1 MKTYQVGGAVRDRL
15 LGLPVHDIDY
25 VVVGSSVKEMLG
37 NGFRPVGSHF
47 PVFLHPQTQH
57 EYALARTE
65 RKTAPGHQGFVFH
78 ADPSIR
84 LADDLKRRDLTINAM
99 AQEVNASGE
108 LVGHLIDPYRG
119 KVDLEQGTFRHLS
132 DAFSEDP
139 LRVLRVARFA
149 ARFPTFMIAPET
161 LAIMKYMV
169 GKSELTT
176 LSKER
181 IWQEL
186 ARALRS
192 QAPERFIDV
201 LEECGALEEIW
212 PTAFTVQ
219 WRNMSSRKEM
229 LAQLNQVVAIH
240 PEIDKR
246 LAILLKKLKPVEIST
261 WGGELRVPNEIT
273 EYCFA
278 VAEFEACHEFV
289 LSPHIVL
296 DLFNR
301 TDVWRKPARF
311 TEVMKLFESIGV
323 GVANWSK
330 LVNAALQVDGGQI
343 AAKISQLGSSSN
355 LGEQIHQAVVHA
367 RLMAISQA
375 LDQ

>member
-78 ADPSIR
+78 ADPSIQ
-84 LADDLKRRDLTINAM
+84 LEDDLKRRDLTINAM

-108 LVGHLIDPYRG
+108 LVGHLIDPYQG
-119 KVDLEQGTFRHLS
+119 KVDLEQGIFRHLS

-149 ARFPTFMIAPET
+149 ARFPTFTIAPET
-161 LAIMKYMV
+161 LAIMKHMV
-169 GKSELTT
+169 SKDELKT

-289 LSPHIVL
+289 LSPQIVL

-375 LDQ
+375 LD

>member
-78 ADPSIR
+78 ADPSIQ
-84 LADDLKRRDLTINAM
+84 LEDDLKRRDLTINAM

-108 LVGHLIDPYRG
+108 LIGHLIDPYQG
-119 KVDLEQGTFRHLS
+119 TVDLEQGIFRHLS

-229 LAQLNQVVAIH
+229 LAQLKQVVAIH

-246 LAILLKKLKPVEIST
+246 LAILLKKLKPGDIST

-289 LSPHIVL
+289 LSPQIVL

-375 LDQ
+375 LD

>member
-78 ADPSIR
+78 ADPSIQ
-84 LADDLKRRDLTINAM
+84 LEDDLKRRDLTINAM

-119 KVDLEQGTFRHLS
+119 KVDLEQGIFRHLS

-149 ARFPTFMIAPET
+149 ARFPTFTIAPET
-161 LAIMKYMV
+161 LAIMKHMV
-169 GKSELTT
+169 SKDELKT

-219 WRNMSSRKEM
+219 WRNMSSKKEM

-289 LSPHIVL
+289 LSPQIVL

-367 RLMAISQA
+367 RLLAISQA
-375 LDQ
+375 LD

>member
-78 ADPSIR
+78 ADPSIQ
-84 LADDLKRRDLTINAM
+84 LEDDLKRRDLTINAM

-119 KVDLEQGTFRHLS
+119 KVDLEQGIFRHLS

-149 ARFPTFMIAPET
+149 ARFPTFTIAPET

-169 GKSELTT
+169 SKDELKT

-219 WRNMSSRKEM
+219 WRNMSSKKEM

-355 LGEQIHQAVVHA
+355 LGEEIHQAVVHA

-375 LDQ
+375 LD

>member
-1 MKTYQVGGAVRDRL
+1 MKIYQVGGALRDRL

-25 VVVGSSVKEMLG
+25 VVVGSSVAEMLA

-78 ADPSIR
+78 ADPSIQ
-84 LADDLKRRDLTINAM
+84 LEDDLKRRDLTINAM

-119 KVDLEQGTFRHLS
+119 KVDLEQGIFRHLS

-149 ARFPTFMIAPET
+149 ARFPTFTIAPET

-169 GKSELTT
+169 SKDELKT

-219 WRNMSSRKEM
+219 WRNMSSKKEM

-355 LGEQIHQAVVHA
+355 LGEEIHQAVVHA

-375 LDQ
+375 LD

>member
-108 LVGHLIDPYRG
+108 LVGHLIDPYQG
-119 KVDLEQGTFRHLS
+119 TVDLEQGIFRHLS

-149 ARFPTFMIAPET
+149 ARFPTFTIAPET
-161 LAIMKYMV
+161 LAIMKHMV
-169 GKSELTT
+169 SKDELKT

-229 LAQLNQVVAIH
+229 LAQLNQVVAVH

-375 LDQ
+375 LD

>member
-119 KVDLEQGTFRHLS
+119 KVDLEQGIFRHLS

-149 ARFPTFMIAPET
+149 ARFPTFTIAPET
-161 LAIMKYMV
+161 LAIMKHMV
-169 GKSELTT
+169 SKDELKT

-219 WRNMSSRKEM
+219 WRNMSSKKEM
-229 LAQLNQVVAIH
+229 LAQLNQVVAVH

-355 LGEQIHQAVVHA
+355 LGEEIHQAVVHA

-375 LDQ
+375 LD

>member
-84 LADDLKRRDLTINAM
+84 LEDDLKRRDLTINAM

-119 KVDLEQGTFRHLS
+119 KVDLEQGIFRHLS

-149 ARFPTFMIAPET
+149 ARFPTFTIAPET
-161 LAIMKYMV
+161 LAIMKHMV
-169 GKSELTT
+169 NKDELKT

-355 LGEQIHQAVVHA
+355 LGEEIHQAVVHA

-375 LDQ
+375 LD

>member
-119 KVDLEQGTFRHLS
+119 KVDLEQGIFRHLS

-149 ARFPTFMIAPET
+149 ARFPTFTIAPET

-169 GKSELTT
+169 SKDELKT

-201 LEECGALEEIW
+201 VEECGALEEIW

-289 LSPHIVL
+289 PSPHIVL

-375 LDQ
+375 LD

>member
-78 ADPSIR
+78 ADPSIQ
-84 LADDLKRRDLTINAM
+84 LEDDLKRRDLTINAM

-108 LVGHLIDPYRG
+108 LVGHLIDPYQG
-119 KVDLEQGTFRHLS
+119 KVDLEQGIFRHLS

-149 ARFPTFMIAPET
+149 ARFPTFTIAPET
-161 LAIMKYMV
+161 LAIMKHMV
-169 GKSELTT
+169 SKDELKT

-229 LAQLNQVVAIH
+229 LAQLKQVVAIH

-246 LAILLKKLKPVEIST
+246 LAILLKKLKPGEIST

-289 LSPHIVL
+289 LSPQIVL

-375 LDQ
+375 LD

>member
-65 RKTAPGHQGFVFH
+65 RKTAPGHQGFIFH
-78 ADPSIR
+78 ADPSIQ
-84 LADDLKRRDLTINAM
+84 LEEDLKRRDLTINAM

-108 LVGHLIDPYRG
+108 LVGHLIDPYQG
-119 KVDLEQGTFRHLS
+119 TVDLEQGIFRHLS

-149 ARFPTFMIAPET
+149 ARFPTFTIAPET
-161 LAIMKYMV
+161 LAIMKHMV
-169 GKSELTT
+169 SKDELKT

-229 LAQLNQVVAIH
+229 LAQLKQVVAIH

-246 LAILLKKLKPVEIST
+246 LAILLKKLKPGDIST

-278 VAEFEACHEFV
+278 VAEFEVCHEFV
-289 LSPHIVL
+289 LSPQIVL

-375 LDQ
+375 LD

>member
-84 LADDLKRRDLTINAM
+84 LEDDLKRRDLTINAM

-119 KVDLEQGTFRHLS
+119 KVDLEQGIFRHLS

-149 ARFPTFMIAPET
+149 ARFPTFTIAPET

-169 GKSELTT
+169 SKDELKT

-355 LGEQIHQAVVHA
+355 LGEEIHQAVVHA

-375 LDQ
+375 LD

>member
-84 LADDLKRRDLTINAM
+84 LEDDLKRRDLTINAM

-119 KVDLEQGTFRHLS
+119 KVDLEQGIFRHLS

-149 ARFPTFMIAPET
+149 ARFPTFTIAPET
-161 LAIMKYMV
+161 LAIMKHMV
-169 GKSELTT
+169 NKDELKT

-219 WRNMSSRKEM
+219 WRNMSSKKEM

-355 LGEQIHQAVVHA
+355 LGEEIHQAVVHA

-375 LDQ
+375 LD

>member
-119 KVDLEQGTFRHLS
+119 KVDLEQGIFRHLS

-149 ARFPTFMIAPET
+149 ARFPTFTIAPET
-161 LAIMKYMV
+161 LAIMKHMV
-169 GKSELTT
+169 SKDELKT

-375 LDQ
+375 LD

>member
-1 MKTYQVGGAVRDRL
+1 LKTYQVGGAVRDRL

-84 LADDLKRRDLTINAM
+84 LEDDLKRRDLTINAM

-119 KVDLEQGTFRHLS
+119 KVDLEQGIFRHLS

-149 ARFPTFMIAPET
+149 ARFPTFTIAPET
-161 LAIMKYMV
+161 LAIMKHMV
-169 GKSELTT
+169 NKDELKT

-289 LSPHIVL
+289 LSPQIVL

-343 AAKISQLGSSSN
+343 AAKISQQGSSSN

-375 LDQ
+375 LD

>member
-78 ADPSIR
+78 ADPSIQ
-84 LADDLKRRDLTINAM
+84 LEDDLKRRDLTINAM

-108 LVGHLIDPYRG
+108 LVGHLIDPYQG
-119 KVDLEQGTFRHLS
+119 KVDLEQGIFRHLS

-149 ARFPTFMIAPET
+149 ARFPTFTIAPET

-169 GKSELTT
+169 SKDELKT

-229 LAQLNQVVAIH
+229 RAQLNQVVAIH

-289 LSPHIVL
+289 LSPQIVL

-367 RLMAISQA
+367 RLLAISQA
-375 LDQ
+375 LD

>member
-78 ADPSIR
+78 ADPSIQ
-84 LADDLKRRDLTINAM
+84 LEDDLKRRDLTINAM

-108 LVGHLIDPYRG
+108 LIGHLIDPYQG
-119 KVDLEQGTFRHLS
+119 KVDLEQGIFRHLS

-169 GKSELTT
+169 GKDELTT

-229 LAQLNQVVAIH
+229 LAQLKQVVAIH

-246 LAILLKKLKPVEIST
+246 LAILLKKLKPGDIST

-289 LSPHIVL
+289 LSPQIVL

-375 LDQ
+375 LD

>member
-119 KVDLEQGTFRHLS
+119 KVDLEQGIFRHLS

-149 ARFPTFMIAPET
+149 ARFPTFTIAPET

-169 GKSELTT
+169 SKDELKT

-181 IWQEL
+181 IWQEI

-229 LAQLNQVVAIH
+229 LAQLNQVVAVH

-323 GVANWSK
+323 GVANWTK
-330 LVNAALQVDGGQI
+330 LLNAALQVDGGQI

-375 LDQ
+375 LD

>member
-1 MKTYQVGGAVRDRL
+1 LKTYQVGGAVRDRL

-78 ADPSIR
+78 ADPSIQ
-84 LADDLKRRDLTINAM
+84 LEDDLKRRDLTINAM

-108 LVGHLIDPYRG
+108 LIGHLIDPYRG
-119 KVDLEQGTFRHLS
+119 KVDLEQGIFRHLS

-149 ARFPTFMIAPET
+149 ARFPTFTIAPET
-161 LAIMKYMV
+161 LAIMKHMV
-169 GKSELTT
+169 SKDELKT

-219 WRNMSSRKEM
+219 WRNMSSRKEI

-246 LAILLKKLKPVEIST
+246 LAILLKKLKPVDIST

-289 LSPHIVL
+289 LSPQIVL

-375 LDQ
+375 LD

>member
-78 ADPSIR
+78 ADPSIQ
-84 LADDLKRRDLTINAM
+84 LEDDLKRRDLTINAM

-119 KVDLEQGTFRHLS
+119 KVDLEQGIFRHLS

-149 ARFPTFMIAPET
+149 ARFPTFTIAPET

-169 GKSELTT
+169 SKDELKT

-229 LAQLNQVVAIH
+229 LAQLNQVVAVH

-375 LDQ
+375 LD

>member
-25 VVVGSSVKEMLG
+25 VVVGSSVAEMLA

-78 ADPSIR
+78 ADPSIQ
-84 LADDLKRRDLTINAM
+84 LEDDLKRRDLTINAM

-119 KVDLEQGTFRHLS
+119 KVDLEQGIFRHLS

-149 ARFPTFMIAPET
+149 ARFPTFTIAPET

-169 GKSELTT
+169 SKDELKT

-219 WRNMSSRKEM
+219 WRNMSSKKEM

-289 LSPHIVL
+289 LSPQIVL

-375 LDQ
+375 LD

>member
-84 LADDLKRRDLTINAM
+84 LEDDLKRRDLTINAM

-119 KVDLEQGTFRHLS
+119 KVDLEQGIFRHLS

-149 ARFPTFMIAPET
+149 ARFPTFTIAPET

-169 GKSELTT
+169 SKDELKT

-219 WRNMSSRKEM
+219 WRNMSSKKEM

-355 LGEQIHQAVVHA
+355 LGEEIHQAVVHA

-375 LDQ
+375 LD

>member
-65 RKTAPGHQGFVFH
+65 RKTAPGHQGFIFH
-78 ADPSIR
+78 ADPSIQ
-84 LADDLKRRDLTINAM
+84 LEEDLKRRDLTINAM

-108 LVGHLIDPYRG
+108 LVGHLIDPYQG
-119 KVDLEQGTFRHLS
+119 TVDLEQGIFRHLS

-149 ARFPTFMIAPET
+149 ARFPTFTIAPET
-161 LAIMKYMV
+161 LAIMKHMV
-169 GKSELTT
+169 SKDELKT

-229 LAQLNQVVAIH
+229 LAQLKQVVAIH

-246 LAILLKKLKPVEIST
+246 LAILLKKLKPGDIST

-289 LSPHIVL
+289 LSPQIVL

-375 LDQ
+375 LD

>member
-78 ADPSIR
+78 ADPSIQ
-84 LADDLKRRDLTINAM
+84 LEDDLKRRDLTINAM

-108 LVGHLIDPYRG
+108 LVGNLIDPYRG
-119 KVDLEQGTFRHLS
+119 KVDLEQGIFRHLS

-219 WRNMSSRKEM
+219 WRNMSSKKEM

-289 LSPHIVL
+289 LSPQIVL

-375 LDQ
+375 LD

>member
-78 ADPSIR
+78 ADPSIQ
-84 LADDLKRRDLTINAM
+84 LEDDLKRRDLTINAM

-119 KVDLEQGTFRHLS
+119 KVDLEQGIFRHLS

-149 ARFPTFMIAPET
+149 ARFPTFTIAPET
-161 LAIMKYMV
+161 LAIMKHMV
-169 GKSELTT
+169 SKDELKT

-219 WRNMSSRKEM
+219 WRNMSSKKEM

-246 LAILLKKLKPVEIST
+246 LAILLKKLNPVEIST

-289 LSPHIVL
+289 LSPQIVL

-343 AAKISQLGSSSN
+343 AAKISQLGSSRN

-375 LDQ
+375 LD

>member
-78 ADPSIR
+78 ADPSIQ
-84 LADDLKRRDLTINAM
+84 LEDDLKRRDLTINAM

-108 LVGHLIDPYRG
+108 LIGHLIDPYRG
-119 KVDLEQGTFRHLS
+119 KVDLEQGIFRHLS

-149 ARFPTFMIAPET
+149 ARFPTFTIAPET
-161 LAIMKYMV
+161 LAIMKHMV
-169 GKSELTT
+169 SKDELKT

-219 WRNMSSRKEM
+219 WRNMSSRKEI

-246 LAILLKKLKPVEIST
+246 LAILLKKLKPVDIST

-289 LSPHIVL
+289 LSPQIVL

-343 AAKISQLGSSSN
+343 AAKISQLDSSSN

-375 LDQ
+375 LD

>member
-149 ARFPTFMIAPET
+149 ARFPTFTIAPET
-161 LAIMKYMV
+161 LAIMKHMV
-169 GKSELTT
+169 SKDELKT

-229 LAQLNQVVAIH
+229 LAQLNQVVAVH

-355 LGEQIHQAVVHA
+355 LGEEIHQAVVHA

-375 LDQ
+375 LD

>member
-78 ADPSIR
+78 ADPSIQ
-84 LADDLKRRDLTINAM
+84 LEDDLKRRDLTINAM

-108 LVGHLIDPYRG
+108 LVGHLIDPYQG
-119 KVDLEQGTFRHLS
+119 TVDLEQGIFRHLS

-149 ARFPTFMIAPET
+149 ARFPTFTIAPET
-161 LAIMKYMV
+161 LAIMKHMV
-169 GKSELTT
+169 SKDELKT

-229 LAQLNQVVAIH
+229 LAQLKQVVGIH

-289 LSPHIVL
+289 LSPQIVL

-375 LDQ
+375 LD

>member
-78 ADPSIR
+78 ADPSIQ
-84 LADDLKRRDLTINAM
+84 LEDDLKRRDLTINAM

-108 LVGHLIDPYRG
+108 LIGHLIDPYQG
-119 KVDLEQGTFRHLS
+119 TVDLEQGIFRHLS

-149 ARFPTFMIAPET
+149 ARFPTFTIAPET
-161 LAIMKYMV
+161 LAIMKHMV
-169 GKSELTT
+169 SKDELKT

-289 LSPHIVL
+289 LSPQIVL

-375 LDQ
+375 LD

>member
-1 MKTYQVGGAVRDRL
+1 LKTYQVGGAVRDRL

-84 LADDLKRRDLTINAM
+84 LEDDLKRRDLTINAM

-119 KVDLEQGTFRHLS
+119 KVDLEQGIFRHLS

-149 ARFPTFMIAPET
+149 ARFPTFTIAPET
-161 LAIMKYMV
+161 LAIMKHMV
-169 GKSELTT
+169 NKDELKT

-219 WRNMSSRKEM
+219 WRNMSSKKEM

-375 LDQ
+375 LD

>member
-1 MKTYQVGGAVRDRL
+1 LKTYQVGGAVRDRL

-65 RKTAPGHQGFVFH
+65 RKTAPGHQGFIFH
-78 ADPSIR
+78 ADPSIQ
-84 LADDLKRRDLTINAM
+84 LEDDLKRRDLTINAM

-108 LVGHLIDPYRG
+108 LIGHLIDPYQG
-119 KVDLEQGTFRHLS
+119 TVDLEQGIFRHLS

-149 ARFPTFMIAPET
+149 ARFPTFTIAPET
-161 LAIMKYMV
+161 LAIMKHMV
-169 GKSELTT
+169 SKDELKT

-192 QAPERFIDV
+192 QAPQRFIDV

-229 LAQLNQVVAIH
+229 LAQLNQVVGIH

-246 LAILLKKLKPVEIST
+246 LAILLKKLKPGDIST

-289 LSPHIVL
+289 LSPQIVL

-375 LDQ
+375 LD

>member
-78 ADPSIR
+78 ADPSIQ
-84 LADDLKRRDLTINAM
+84 LEDDLKRRDLTINAM

-108 LVGHLIDPYRG
+108 LIGHLIDPYRG
-119 KVDLEQGTFRHLS
+119 KVDLEQGIFRHLS

-149 ARFPTFMIAPET
+149 ARFPTFTIAPET
-161 LAIMKYMV
+161 LAIMKHMV
-169 GKSELTT
+169 SKDELKT

-229 LAQLNQVVAIH
+229 LAQLKQVVAIH

-246 LAILLKKLKPVEIST
+246 LAILLKKLKPGDIST

-289 LSPHIVL
+289 LSPQIVL

-375 LDQ
+375 LD

>member
-78 ADPSIR
+78 ADPSIQ
-84 LADDLKRRDLTINAM
+84 LEDDLKRRDLTINAM

-119 KVDLEQGTFRHLS
+119 KVDLEQGIFRHLS

-149 ARFPTFMIAPET
+149 ARFPTFTIAPET
-161 LAIMKYMV
+161 LAIMKHMV
-169 GKSELTT
+169 SKDELKT

-219 WRNMSSRKEM
+219 WRNISSRKEM
-229 LAQLNQVVAIH
+229 RAQLNQVVAIH

-289 LSPHIVL
+289 LSPQIVL

-375 LDQ
+375 LD

>member
-119 KVDLEQGTFRHLS
+119 KVDLEQGIFRHLS

-149 ARFPTFMIAPET
+149 ARFPTFTIAPET
-161 LAIMKYMV
+161 LAIMKHMV
-169 GKSELTT
+169 SKDELKT

-219 WRNMSSRKEM
+219 WRNMSSKKEM

-375 LDQ
+375 LD

>member
-119 KVDLEQGTFRHLS
+119 KVDLEQGIFRHLS

-149 ARFPTFMIAPET
+149 ARFPTFTIAPET
-161 LAIMKYMV
+161 LAIMKHMV
-169 GKSELTT
+169 NKDELKT

-186 ARALRS
+186 AKALRS

-219 WRNMSSRKEM
+219 WRNMSSKKEM

-301 TDVWRKPARF
+301 TDMWRKPARF

-323 GVANWSK
+323 GVANWTK
-330 LVNAALQVDGGQI
+330 LLNAALQVDGGQI
-343 AAKISQLGSSSN
+343 AAKISQQGSSSN

-375 LDQ
+375 LD

>member
-78 ADPSIR
+78 ADPSIQ
-84 LADDLKRRDLTINAM
+84 LEDDLKRRDLTINAM

-119 KVDLEQGTFRHLS
+119 KVDLEQGIFRHLS

-149 ARFPTFMIAPET
+149 ARFPTFTIAPET

-169 GKSELTT
+169 SKDELKT

-219 WRNMSSRKEM
+219 WRNISSRKEM
-229 LAQLNQVVAIH
+229 RAQLNQVVAIH

-367 RLMAISQA
+367 RLLAISQA
-375 LDQ
+375 LD

>member
-119 KVDLEQGTFRHLS
+119 KVDLEQGIFRHLS

-149 ARFPTFMIAPET
+149 ARFPTFTIAPET
-161 LAIMKYMV
+161 LAIMKHMV
-169 GKSELTT
+169 NKDELKT

-219 WRNMSSRKEM
+219 WRNMSSKKEM

-289 LSPHIVL
+289 LSPQIVL

-375 LDQ
+375 LD

>member
-78 ADPSIR
+78 ADPSIQ
-84 LADDLKRRDLTINAM
+84 LEDDLKRRDLTINAM

-119 KVDLEQGTFRHLS
+119 KVDLEQGIFRHLS

-149 ARFPTFMIAPET
+149 ARFPTFTIAPET
-161 LAIMKYMV
+161 LAIMKHMV
-169 GKSELTT
+169 SKDELKT

-229 LAQLNQVVAIH
+229 LAQLKQVVAIH

-246 LAILLKKLKPVEIST
+246 LAILLKKLKPGDIST

-375 LDQ
+375 LD

>member
-119 KVDLEQGTFRHLS
+119 KVDLEQGIFRHLS

-149 ARFPTFMIAPET
+149 ARFPTFTIAPET
-161 LAIMKYMV
+161 LAIMKHMV
-169 GKSELTT
+169 SKDELKT

-192 QAPERFIDV
+192 QAPERFINV

-219 WRNMSSRKEM
+219 WRNMSSKKEM

-289 LSPHIVL
+289 PSPHIVL

-343 AAKISQLGSSSN
+343 AAKISQLGLSSN
-355 LGEQIHQAVVHA
+355 LGEEIHQAVVHA

-375 LDQ
+375 LD